1 MTVFLAFLALLLLAH
16 VACARLARRA
26 AGRLMRPA
34 DELEAE
40 DVDRWLELIEPFP
53 LGQPRTPRRSGER

>member
-1 MTVFLAFLALLLLAH
+1 MTALLTFLALLLLAH
-16 VACARLARRA
+16 VACVRLARRT

-53 LGQPRTPRRSGER
+53 LGEARTPRRSGER